1 MKIALLT
8 NGIHPFIIGGMQKHS
23 FYLIKYF
30 AKNSVFVDVYHPDL
44 DEKNNLLLDLFSIN
58 EQQFLKFVIVPNPY
72 KYKFP
77 GHYLYEEYL
86 FSKNIYNQLKQ
97 NDTYD
102 FIYSQ
107 GFSAWYFLENR
118 KSVSTPI
125 GVNFHGL
132 NMFQPAFGFSNKF
145 IQLLFRPFVR
155 YNLRKA
161 DLVFSLGG
169 KLTSINIEESGKSL
183 SSIIES
189 SIGVDKI
196 AKQPEE
202 ITAGANRSFVFV
214 GRFDK
219 IKGFEIIN
227 GAIERLNNNNFKYEF
242 NFIGPIPDSIR
253 IKANNVNY
261 LGEIKSE
268 DDLIKSLSCNDVLV
282 LASISEGMPTV
293 ILEAMSA
300 GLAIISTNVGAVAEL
315 VDDKNGILILPNNP
329 SELYTAMI
337 KMINLPSKELI
348 KLKRS
353 SIQKIQQ
360 DFLWDKIIAK
370 LLFDLKKS
378 RSEG

>member
-1 MKIALLT
+1 MKLALLT

-23 FYLIKYF
+23 FYLIKYLV
-30 AKNSVFVDVYHPDL
+30 KNDVYVDVYHPDV
-44 DEKNNLLLDLFSIN
+44 DDKNNLLLDLFSIK
-58 EQQFLKFVIVPNPY
+58 EQQFLKFVIVPNSN

-77 GHYLYEEYL
+77 GHYLLEEYL
-86 FSKNIYNQLKQ
+86 FSKNIYNQLIQ
-97 NDTYD
+97 NNSYD

-107 GFSAWYFLENR
+107 GFSAWYCFNNR
-118 KSVSTPI
+118 KSISTPI

-132 NMFQPAFGFSNKF
+132 NMFQQTFGFSNKL
-145 IQLLFRPFVR
+145 IQLLFKPFVS

-161 DLVFSLGG
+161 DIVFSLGG
-169 KLTSINIEESGKSL
+169 KLTNINIEQSGKSL

-189 SIGVDKI
+189 NIGVDKI

-202 ITAGANRSFVFV
+202 INAGSNRSFVFV

-227 GAIERLNNNNFKYEF
+227 EAIERLNNDNFNFEF
-242 NFIGPIPDSIR
+242 NFIGPIPDSIK
-253 IKANNVNY
+253 ISANNVKY

-268 DDLIKSLSCNDVLV
+268 ENLIRSLGCNDVLV

-300 GLAIISTNVGAVAEL
+300 GLAIISTNVGAVEKL
-315 VDDKNGILILPNNP
+315 VDDTNGVLILPNNP
-329 SELYTAMI
+329 SELCMAMI
-337 KMINLPSKELI
+337 KMINLPSVELI

-370 LLFDLKKS
+370 LLLDLKKN
-378 RSEG
+378 